1 MASHGAETYD
11 SDLGIRKHWKSM
23 EVVSLRCGGE
33 LGMEPGKGHT
43 TQGAEDSEQV
53 AQEVGE
59 EEGENR
65 KSLSSEAKPL
75 SCLHYGVYM

>member
-1 MASHGAETYD
+1 
-11 SDLGIRKHWKSM
+11 
-23 EVVSLRCGGE
+23 
-33 LGMEPGKGHT
+33 MEPGKGHSA
-43 TQGAEDSEQV
+43 QRAEDSEQV

-59 EEGENR
+59 KEGENR